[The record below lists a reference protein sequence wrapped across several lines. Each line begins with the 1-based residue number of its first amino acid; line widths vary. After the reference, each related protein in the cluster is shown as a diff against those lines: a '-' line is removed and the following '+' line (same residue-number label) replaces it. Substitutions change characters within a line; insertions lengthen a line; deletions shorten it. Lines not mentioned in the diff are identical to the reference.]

1 MEIIEKVS
9 KKDLKFLKSIKFKDL
24 VDYGVFSKCKLKK
37 DQKEQYNKI
46 HSYLNRMLRVNGE
59 MKHIYKFTLST
70 NWGQG
75 GRLFSGTSIQDI
87 SGIVRGFLFRN
98 TTTDIDC
105 TNCHPVILRWLCKK
119 HSISCPNLEYYI
131 NNREEVLSNGDRD
144 ENKIK
149 ILKMVNDDKVN
160 RTKKGVISWER
171 SILNNFK
178 NGREII

>member
-1 MEIIEKVS
+1 MKASTLYNGGPKISPSHIRGEFALLPSFKSFEGCPMA
-9 KKDLKFLKSIKFKDL
+9 KDLKFLKSIKFKDL

-75 GRLFSGTSIQDI
+75 GRLFSGTSIQ
-87 SGIVRGFLFRN
+87 GIQRLIRGFLFRN

-131 NNREEVLSNGDRD
+131 NTFGSQKRNT
-144 ENKIK
+144 
-149 ILKMVNDDKVN
+149 LKY
-160 RTKKGVISWER
+160 
-171 SILNNFK
+171 L
-178 NGREII
+178 